1 VVVRTL
7 RCMPSATIQL
17 AGNSIVS
24 GFGRKLEATVQAVSV
39 AGSLHADST
48 SGMPWTA
55 VSGRPKNAYSEA
67 LGEVEDGST
76 FRAYGRI
83 TANR

>member
-24 GFGRKLEATVQAVSV
+24 GFGPQTGGYSSSCIGSQKLTRGLNERDAMDASIRSPE
-39 AGSLHADST
+39 G
-48 SGMPWTA
+48 
-55 VSGRPKNAYSEA
+55 AYSEA